1 MMARAEAGRIRRALL
16 AGAVLCGSLAV
27 VSSSAPAHAAK
38 GPTIYT
44 VTNTSGSTN
53 VPGSLPWAL
62 FQANYSTPGFDRIRF
77 NIPGP
82 GPHEIR
88 ISQTLYVNDMVD
100 IDARTQPGSGS
111 GPRIW
116 VTGGPSV
123 PSLFLFQGDPGR
135 GTTSSG
141 SSLQG
146 FGLYGYTANAVTI
159 MPTSVG
165 NWIQHN
171 WMGFRPTAL
180 GVQRNVASGLPG
192 ATISRGIAIAS
203 SYNVVRGNVISG
215 VDNGVVIGLDTQVG
229 APYRTNSIRENKIG
243 TDPTGTSTAGYGN
256 AGDGIFLGAGAQ
268 ENWLGP
274 NNVISGNASAGVEL
288 LHPTNRGNVVFRNK
302 IGLDATGTKRLGNGE
317 LGVLFANGAWF
328 NAIGGP
334 FGGNHIA
341 GNRLGGIA
349 IGTAGWGGAHTI
361 WVQYNVIGL
370 DVNGRAVGGQHVGIS
385 VNSGSTKIAIE
396 ENVIGG
402 HDQHGIIVG
411 DPRVSTTTGN
421 SVRAN
426 KIGQDAKGS
435 QRPNQGFGVM
445 FLNAGWN
452 WATANQF
459 GVNALG
465 PIGVDRSPGL
475 IIS

>member
-1 MMARAEAGRIRRALL
+1 MERQGRRRSWRSALVLTAGLIAP
-16 AGAVLCGSLAV
+16 LAV
-27 VSSSAPAHAAK
+27 AAPAPAAAQAPK
-38 GPTIYT
+38 IYT
-44 VTNTSGSTN
+44 VTNTSGSAS
-53 VPGSLPWAL
+53 VPGSLPWAV
-62 FQANYSTPGFDRIRF
+62 FHANYSTPGFDRIRF
-77 NIPGP
+77 DIPGP
-82 GPHEIR
+82 GPHEIKV
-88 ISQTLYVNDMVD
+88 SQTLYINDQVD
-100 IDARTQPGSGS
+100 IDARTQPGTGS
-111 GPRIW
+111 APRIW
-116 VTGGPSV
+116 VTGGSGV
-123 PSLFLFQGDPGR
+123 ASLFLFQSDPSK

-159 MPTSVG
+159 MPTSLG

-171 WMGFRPTAL
+171 WMGFRPTSS
-180 GVQRNVASGLPG
+180 GVLRNVQSGLPG
-192 ATISRGIAIAS
+192 ANISRGIGIAS

-215 VDNGVVIGLDTQVG
+215 VDNGVVIGLDSQAG
-229 APYRTNSIRENKIG
+229 APYRTNSIRENMIG
-243 TDPTGTSTAGYGN
+243 TDPTGTTTAGYGN
-256 AGDGIFLGAGAQ
+256 IGDGIFLGAGAQ

-274 NNVISGNASAGVEL
+274 NNVLSGNASAGVEL

-302 IGLDATGTKRLGNGE
+302 IGLDVTGTKRLGNGE

-349 IGTAGWGGAHTI
+349 IGTAGWGAANTI

-370 DVNGRAVGGQHVGIS
+370 DVNGRAVGGQQVGIS
-385 VNSGSTKIAIE
+385 VNSGSQKIVIE

-402 HDQHGIIVG
+402 HDQHGVIVG
-411 DPRVSTTTGN
+411 DTRVSSTTGN

-426 KIGQDAKGS
+426 HIGVDKKGVH
-435 QRPNQGFGVM
+435 RPNQGFGVM

-452 WATANQF
+452 WVTANNF
-459 GVNALG
+459 GANVLG
-465 PIGVDRSPGL
+465 PIGADRSPGL
-475 IIS
+475 VVS